1 MGKEE
6 LNLQELWDKFVV
18 QLGEFKDSK
27 VILKAEERLY
37 GYYQTAES
45 HELEF
50 EEGETALTPKE
61 YAEAEGVDHISWHD
75 NETLIDPTKCMEDD
89 GIIENC
95 VKAEFILD
103 DFMSK
108 LEDYLPYQYDNDTEF
123 YAEDYIE
130 ETLSDYYTVPELIE
144 EEGNNATKTLKAE
157 ESDADIIWMHREGLK
172 GYTITVTLSD
182 EVYDFIE
189 KFKEENS

>member
-1 MGKEE
+1 MKIEE
-6 LNLQELWDKFVV
+6 LDVEELWEKFIS
-18 QLGEFKDSK
+18 QLEKFKDTK

-50 EEGETALTPKE
+50 EEGETALTPNE
-61 YAEAEGVDHISWHD
+61 YAKAEGVDDISWHD
-75 NETLIDPTKCMEDD
+75 EESVIDPTKCVEDN

-103 DFMSK
+103 DFTSK
-108 LEDYLPYQYDNDTEF
+108 LEDYVPYQYDNDTEF

-130 ETLSDYYTVPELIE
+130 DTLSDYYTVPELIE
-144 EEGNNATKTLKAE
+144 EAHSQRPKHQVSDYDCFH
-157 ESDADIIWMHREGLK
+157 ES
-172 GYTITVTLSD
+172 
-182 EVYDFIE
+182 
-189 KFKEENS
+189 